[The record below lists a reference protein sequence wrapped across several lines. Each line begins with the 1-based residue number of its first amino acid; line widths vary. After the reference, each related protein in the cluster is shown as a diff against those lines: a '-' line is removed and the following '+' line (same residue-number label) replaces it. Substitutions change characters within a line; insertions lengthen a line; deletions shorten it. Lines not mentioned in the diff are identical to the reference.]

1 MTKVT
6 KQDDKEDSIPFIEI
20 DPEPSDP
27 NSPGSPSQSRKTTP
41 HASVDW
47 MVGFDEGRQR
57 GSAEVLEALEAALVA
72 VGVGEDV
79 AKVIVRRV
87 RSRAEEPEKK

>member
-1 MTKVT
+1 MPRAVVT
-6 KQDDKEDSIPFIEI
+6 EKDDDDDSIPFIEI
-20 DPEPSDP
+20 DVETSEA
-27 NSPGSPSQSRKTTP
+27 SSPSPARQTMP

-47 MVGFDEGRQR
+47 MTGFDEGRQR
-57 GSAEVLEALEAALVA
+57 GSSEVLEALEAALVA

-87 RSRAEEPEKK
+87 RARADETEKK

>member
-1 MTKVT
+1 MSK
-6 KQDDKEDSIPFIEI
+6 DDDEEDSIPFIEI

-27 NSPGSPSQSRKTTP
+27 NAPSAGRKTTP

-47 MVGFDEGRQR
+47 MTGFDEGRQR

-79 AKVIVRRV
+79 AKIIVRRV
-87 RSRAEEPEKK
+87 RNRAADSDEK

>member
-1 MTKVT
+1 M
-6 KQDDKEDSIPFIEI
+6 DDKEDSIPFIEI

-27 NSPGSPSQSRKTTP
+27 NAPGPSRKTTP

-47 MVGFDEGRQR
+47 MTGFDEGRQR

-87 RSRAEEPEKK
+87 RNRAEEPETK

>member
-1 MTKVT
+1 VSGK
-6 KQDDKEDSIPFIEI
+6 DDKEDSIPFIEI
-20 DPEPSDP
+20 EPEPSDP
-27 NSPGSPSQSRKTTP
+27 NAPSPSRKTMP

-47 MVGFDEGRQR
+47 MTGFDEGRQR
-57 GSAEVLEALEAALVA
+57 GSSDVLEALEAALVA

-87 RSRAEEPEKK
+87 RSRSEESEKK